1 MIEFVDGGAIV
12 SADKVAFTYA
22 TTETPRELHQLQQR
36 ETFKWTER
44 QDYIGDYIIYPFGD
58 NNNLPEQIKQVVF
71 NNSLAPGILNK
82 RAQLLWGSGPL
93 LYAEDITGG
102 KVVRTWTKDNAIQ
115 GWLNKWDYKDY
126 ILRCANDYQYQQ
138 SCFSKIIL
146 TRGSRL
152 GNNFIHSLEHVQPD
166 EARLAKLRASE
177 SKKPTHVV
185 VTDYSFSGPHS
196 MEYSAYELFDSANPF
211 AAANS
216 ILYSNLYSYCMDF
229 YTMPEL
235 YGTFEWIRNSTAV
248 PLIIKA
254 FSKHSLHYKF
264 HIESP
269 AGYWEAK
276 KKIIEANC
284 VKKGIK
290 YTESMLEELQRNTLN
305 AFSEVLSGVE
315 NTGKYMHTIKVV
327 RYEGANLIEEG
338 WSVKFIDQK
347 VKEFIDAQVAIADRS
362 DRALSSAI
370 GMHGAL
376 SNLSDKGESG
386 SGSEQL
392 YALKTFMATGI
403 AIPEMIVLKAMNYA
417 LTANF
422 PDSGLRMG
430 FYHEV
435 PEKEQ
440 DVNPKN
446 RMVNNT

>member
-1 MIEFVDGGAIV
+1 MIEYVDGGAIV
-12 SADKVAFTYA
+12 RADKVAFTYA
-22 TTETPRELHQLQQR
+22 AAETPRELHQLQRR
-36 ETFKWTER
+36 ETFNWTER
-44 QDYIGDYIIYPFGD
+44 QDYIGDYIIYPFGNRND
-58 NNNLPEQIKQVVF
+58 LPEQIKEVVF

-82 RAQLLWGSGPL
+82 RAQLLWGTGPR
-93 LYAEDITGG
+93 LYEEDIVDG
-102 KVVRTWTKDNAIQ
+102 KVVRKWTKDPTIQ
-115 GWLNKWDYKDY
+115 AWLKKWDADKY
-126 ILRCANDYQYQQ
+126 ILECATDYQYQQ
-138 SCFSKIIL
+138 SCYTKFIQARS
-146 TRGSRL
+146 GRL
-152 GNNFIHSLEHVQPD
+152 GSNFIHSLEHVQPD
-166 EARLAKLRASE
+166 EARLARLRSAT

-196 MEYSAYELFDSANPF
+196 MEYEVYKLFDSADPF
-211 AAANS
+211 ASANS
-216 ILYSNLYSYCMDF
+216 IFYSNLYSYCMDF

-276 KKIIEANC
+276 KKIIQDNC
-284 VKKGIK
+284 VKKAIPYK
-290 YTESMLEELQRNTLN
+290 EEMLEELQRHTLD

-315 NTGKYMHTIKVV
+315 NTGKYLHTIKVV
-327 RYEGANLIEEG
+327 RFEGANLIEEG
-338 WSVKFIDQK
+338 WTVKFIDQK
-347 VKEFIDAQVAIADRS
+347 VREFIDAQVAIADRS

-403 AIPEMIVLKAMNYA
+403 AIPEMIVLKAINYA
-417 LTANF
+417 ITANF
-422 PDSGLRMG
+422 PDSGLRLG

-440 DVNPKN
+440 DVNPKD
-446 RMVNNT
+446 RMKNNT